1 MKKLMMAL
9 VAVAFGCAA
18 HAATINWQTTAIKQI
33 SDALGTQGGANCSS
47 SYTAILTVIGEG
59 GVELT
64 SDAVGWSMGKVQTTE
79 LKNDALLNSPSA
91 EVAKTYAYTLVISGP
106 VSDSTK
112 NYADAI
118 GKTATLTYS
127 GTVDMSVIGATSLTI
142 TPTGAKWEVASV
154 PEPTSGL
161 LLLLG
166 VAGLALKRRRA

>member
-18 HAATINWQTTAIKQI
+18 QAATLNWSTASIKQI
-33 SDALGTQGGANCSS
+33 SDALGTQGGANCGTG
-47 SYTAILTVIGEG
+47 YTAMLTIIGNE
-59 GVELT
+59 GVEIQSAGGAFSLGSTKASVT
-64 SDAVGWSMGKVQTTE
+64 SDALSLGGTG
-79 LKNDALLNSPSA
+79 
-91 EVAKTYAYTLVISGP
+91 YAYTLVISGT
-106 VSDSTK
+106 VTDNSK

-127 GTVDMSVIGATSLTI
+127 GTLDMGGQGETSYKI
-142 TPTGAKWEVASV
+142 TPTDAKWSVASV

-166 VAGLALKRRRA
+166 VAGMALRRRRA

>member
-18 HAATINWQTTAIKQI
+18 QAAQVNWSTSQIKQI
-33 SDALGTQGGANCSS
+33 SDALGTQGGAACTA
-47 SYTAILTVIGEG
+47 SYTAVLTIVGEG
-59 GVELT
+59 GVELSPST
-64 SDAVGWSMGKVQTTE
+64 GSGWSLGSVKSTGVSSDDY
-79 LKNDALLNSPSA
+79 LKLGSKGYS
-91 EVAKTYAYTLVISGP
+91 YTLVISGP
-106 VSDSTK
+106 VSDNSK

-127 GTVDMSVIGATSLTI
+127 GTFDMADTGETTLKI
-142 TPTGAKWEVASV
+142 TPTGATWSVASV